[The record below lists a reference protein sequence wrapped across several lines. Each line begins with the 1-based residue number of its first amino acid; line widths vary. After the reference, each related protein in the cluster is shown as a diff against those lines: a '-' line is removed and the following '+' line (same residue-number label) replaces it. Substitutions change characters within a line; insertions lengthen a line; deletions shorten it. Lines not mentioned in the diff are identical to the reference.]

1 MATDENHTPVSFMQV
16 TSLPDGSVRLFL
28 DLAPNP
34 TASNLFDA
42 AYAVLD
48 ELSGVNAI
56 DPDEGKPPKKEAV
69 Q

>member
-1 MATDENHTPVSFMQV
+1 MADSNMPDPVSFMQV
-16 TSLPDGSVRLFL
+16 TSLPDGSVRVFV

-34 TASNLFDA
+34 TASNILDA

-48 ELSGVNAI
+48 EFAGVNAI
-56 DPDEGKPPKKEAV
+56 DPDAGKPPKPETV